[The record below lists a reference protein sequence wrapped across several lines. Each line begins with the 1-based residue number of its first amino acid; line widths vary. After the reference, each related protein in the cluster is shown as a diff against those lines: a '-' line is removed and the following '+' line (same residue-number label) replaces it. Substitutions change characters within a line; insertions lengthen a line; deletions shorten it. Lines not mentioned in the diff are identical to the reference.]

1 MSKVFTTTVVVVLS
15 VSSQLS
21 LLQYRSERRVN
32 NGKTATLNYG
42 CISGITTQ
50 PCNAPP
56 IKPCK
61 QPSKPRTPQNMK
73 TRFYFH
79 FLSPQ
84 GGRGVMLGVCYPDP
98 RAPQPNVQN
107 VRATFN
113 IPPSKTILQ
122 AVRKLFTNLLR
133 NPSVFT
139 PFTAAASR
147 LTSFPCSAGLSGTV
161 IGTISECDVTHVTPN
176 TQYRVEFT
184 VRSSQ

>member
-122 AVRKLFTNLLR
+122 AVRT
-133 NPSVFT
+133 FT
-139 PFTAAASR
+139 PFTEAASR

>member
-122 AVRKLFTNLLR
+122 AVRT
-133 NPSVFT
+133 FT
-139 PFTAAASR
+139 PFTEAASR
-147 LTSFPCSAGLSGTV
+147 LTSLPCSAGLSGTV

-176 TQYRVEFT
+176 TQ
-184 VRSSQ
+184 